1 MIRADAARHTLST
14 VHDSLPAAQAWLHG
28 QALGCCAPL
37 RFVTVERT
45 RWHQALLPI
54 PCRYEGII
62 SLLCENLDTLD
73 EPEAKA
79 AMVWVLGEPPG
90 AF

>member
-1 MIRADAARHTLST
+1 M
-14 VHDSLPAAQAWLHG
+14 
-28 QALGCCAPL
+28 
-37 RFVTVERT
+37 
-45 RWHQALLPI
+45 LLPL

-90 AF
+90 ASRVVSLASAARRAT

>member
-1 MIRADAARHTLST
+1 VSVQDLDCCTPLLCVLFAQTAR
-14 VHDSLPAAQAWLHG
+14 Q
-28 QALGCCAPL
+28 
-37 RFVTVERT
+37 RE
-45 RWHQALLPI
+45 ALLAL

-79 AMVWVLGEPPG
+79 AMVWVLGEPP
-90 AF
+90 AAC

>member
-1 MIRADAARHTLST
+1 LGLCRHTIKQSA
-14 VHDSLPAAQAWLHG
+14 HPEGLP
-28 QALGCCAPL
+28 PL
-37 RFVTVERT
+37 
-45 RWHQALLPI
+45 

-79 AMVWVLGEPPG
+79 AMVWVLGELFG
-90 AF
+90 AFHSSLPSAVNAKV